1 MKKIFAG
8 CVALMLCASVFAAK
22 TPVTTTAHWLDGD
35 PGMATGASWGIP
47 WKQGE
52 VKKGQQFELTSADG
66 KILPV
71 QTWPMAYWPDGSIKW
86 TGVAT
91 SVDGEQAPFTITAVK
106 KVSGESERRVTVSES
121 ADAIDIN
128 TGTLQAHILRSGNA
142 VIGSLSANGTVVA
155 ENGQLVSILEDKSR
169 LDSDG
174 IVQYQEF
181 IGKINSVTLEQS
193 GPARAVVKIDGLHNS
208 DKVGRAWL
216 PFSVRL
222 YFYAGMQQVQ
232 MVHTIVY
239 DGDQHKDFIKG
250 LGIMFDVPLREEI
263 QNRHVRFSGEDG
275 GLWAEPIQPLTGRR
289 MISSREV
296 RNPYGIQLEGGRVMN
311 KASLDPSSQKL
322 LEDWAVWN
330 QFKLNQLSPDGFTI
344 RKRTGSTSS
353 WVGTAGGNRA
363 EGLVMAGDV
372 SGALAVSLKN
382 FWQSY
387 PASLEVNDMRS
398 DKAKLTVW
406 MWSPDAE
413 AMDLQHYD
421 TVAHDLNSSY
431 EDVVFGLE
439 TPYGI
444 ARTSELTL
452 FALDSIPS
460 RAATVAM
467 SHIGAQPAHIFCD
480 PEYYKE
486 CKAFGGY
493 WTLPD
498 RSVPALEWVEN
509 QLDSSFMFYRKMRE
523 YHKWYGFWNYGDIMH
538 SQDAARHS
546 WNYDI
551 GGNAWDNSEL
561 SPDNWM
567 WLAFLR
573 SGDPEIYRQAEAL
586 TRHTGEVDC
595 YHIGD
600 LQGLGSRHN
609 VSHWGCGAKEARIAQ
624 AGFRRFFYYLTTDER
639 AGDIMREMLH
649 ADQAVAVLDPMR
661 IALPVS
667 EAPMNAPTRVRFGP
681 DWISLVANWMT
692 EWERTG
698 DDAWRARIERG
709 MNSFAKLPN
718 MLFTGKQ
725 VYGFDPV
732 TAEITLDEQYM
743 DDVNSQHLAT
753 IMGGA
758 ENMFELMDLID
769 NKDFKKAWI
778 HYCEY
783 YSMPRNDEGREE
795 KYQRLP
801 TNSFLIPRLTAYAAF
816 QKKDM
821 HLAER
826 AWSEFAGRMFGSRS
840 MYELTPVDVPYALYP
855 IEENRG
861 VSTNS
866 VAQWGINAVLV
877 PGFLKALDFEFTLP
891 ETTGGMGMFGGFG
904 GGQGQGR
911 QGQGRGMM
919 PQGGMPQGG
928 MPMGPMGQMPQGMPQ
943 GGPQGG
949 MPMGPM
955 GPMPQGQMPQGMRP
969 QGAPVQQ

>member
-1 MKKIFAG
+1 MRQFFVG
-8 CVALMLCASVFAAK
+8 CAALLCCASVFAAK
-22 TPVTTTAHWLDGD
+22 TPAPATATMHWLEDA
-35 PGMATGASWGIP
+35 PGMPVGVSWGIP

-52 VKKGQQFELTSADG
+52 VKTTQVFELKAADG
-66 KILPV
+66 AVLPV
-71 QTWPMAYWPDGSIKW
+71 QTWPMAYWPDGSVKW
-86 TGVAT
+86 SGVAT
-91 SVDGEQAPFTITAVK
+91 SVAGEQGPYTITAVK
-106 KVSGESERRVTVSES
+106 KAGAVSDRKVTVEETP
-121 ADAIDIN
+121 DAIEIE
-128 TGTLQAHILRSGNA
+128 TGVLHARILKQGDNIIA
-142 VIGSLSANGTVVA
+142 SLAANGTVIA
-155 ENGQLVSILEDKSR
+155 ENGQLVTILEDRSR
-169 LDSDG
+169 LDGDG
-174 IVQYQEF
+174 IVQYQQF
-181 IGKINSVTLEQS
+181 IGKINSVTLEQK
-193 GPARAVVKIDGLHNS
+193 GPARATVKIEGMHNS
-208 DKVGRAWL
+208 DRFNRAWM
-216 PFSVRL
+216 PFTVRL
-222 YFYAGMQQVQ
+222 YFYAGVQTVQ
-232 MVHTIVY
+232 MVHSIVY
-239 DGDQHKDFIKG
+239 DGDQHKDFVKG
-250 LGIMFDVPLREEI
+250 LGVMFDIPLREEI

-275 GLWAEPIQPLTGRR
+275 GLWAEPIQPLTGRAMMSIR
-289 MISSREV
+289 GMRS
-296 RNPYGIQLEGGRVMN
+296 PYAVQLEGGRIPDRET
-311 KASLDPSSQKL
+311 LDPRNQKL
-322 LEDWAVWN
+322 LDDWAVWN
-330 QFKLNQLSPDGFTI
+330 QFKLNQLSPDGFTV
-344 RKRTGSTSS
+344 RKRTGDTSS
-353 WVGTAGGNRA
+353 WIGTAGGNRA

-372 SGALAVSLKN
+372 SGGLAVSLKN

-387 PASLEVNDMRS
+387 PASLEVTDMRS
-398 DKAKLTVW
+398 DKARMTVW

-431 EDVVFGLE
+431 EDVVIGLE

-460 RAATVAM
+460 RDMTVAM
-467 SHIGAQPAHIFCD
+467 SRLGASPAHLFCD
-480 PEYYKE
+480 PAYYKE
-486 CKAFGGY
+486 AKAFGGY

-523 YHKWYGFWNYGDIMH
+523 YHKWYGFWNYGDFMH
-538 SQDAARHS
+538 SQDGTRHT

-561 SPDNWM
+561 SPDNWL
-567 WLAFLR
+567 WLGFLR
-573 SGDPEIYRQAEAL
+573 SGDPAVYKMAEAL

-624 AGFRRFFYYLTTDER
+624 AGFRRYFYYLTTDER

-698 DDAWRARIERG
+698 DKKWKERIERG
-709 MNSFAKLPN
+709 MNSFAKMPN
-718 MLFTGKQ
+718 MLFTGRQ

-732 TAEITLDEQYM
+732 TAEITLDEQYL
-743 DDVNSQHLAT
+743 DEVNSQHLAT

-758 ENMFELMDLID
+758 EMMFELMDLID

-783 YSMPRNDEGREE
+783 YSMPRNDEAREE

-801 TNSFLIPRLTAYAAF
+801 TNSFLIPRMTAYAAY

-840 MYELTPVDVPYALYP
+840 MFSLTPVEVPYVLNP

-866 VAQWGINAVLV
+866 VAQWGINAVFI
-877 PGFLKALDFEFTLP
+877 PGFLKELGYEFKLP
-891 ETTGGMGMFGGFG
+891 EPASMGMGMFGF
-904 GGQGQGR
+904 GQGQGR
-911 QGQGRGMM
+911 PAGQGGAGAPGAGGPGA
-919 PQGGMPQGG
+919 PQGGFQGFPG
-928 MPMGPMGQMPQGMPQ
+928 FPGGPQ
-943 GGPQGG
+943 GGPQGA
-949 MPMGPM
+949 
-955 GPMPQGQMPQGMRP
+955 RP
-969 QGAPVQQ
+969 TPPAQQ